1 MRYKYPRIN
10 NWLSFSLL
18 NGEEY
23 EVRDYLNEK
32 TYVLDRRLARFA
44 MRLNGKRNPYLI
56 SRYLTKREVASY
68 LDALDKHNLLRRS
81 SILSASVLEL
91 YNTIW
96 IPKHQGKN
104 FQATG
109 TLNLL
114 LLCCFAPILLI
125 GILVFMSSE
134 PKLSG
139 SHTVLSLLTG
149 YIGGAVL
156 HELAHANAC
165 LAYGGRV
172 FEIGALFRL
181 PFVGAYVLM
190 DESSI
195 KCRMKRVQVNAA
207 GIEMNLLLAGVLL
220 LVASLTKRNSGFY
233 FNMALAN
240 AITALLNLL
249 LIQGLDGEHIM
260 SDLLGIGG
268 LGKASVKYALTR
280 SHHLANKQHG
290 LHEAS
295 FSMICTSVFAV
306 QALQIVFLLI
316 DGWVI
321 ISWLT

>member
-18 NGEEY
+18 NSEEY

-56 SRYLTKREVASY
+56 SRCLSKREVASY
-68 LDALDKHNLLRRS
+68 LYALDKHNLLRRS
-81 SILSASVLEL
+81 SILSASALEL

-104 FQATG
+104 FHAAG
-109 TLNLL
+109 MLNLL
-114 LLCCFAPILLI
+114 LLCCFAPVLLI

-134 PKLSG
+134 TKLSG

-172 FEIGALFRL
+172 FEIGALVKL

-220 LVASLTKRNSGFY
+220 FVASLTRRNSGFF

-240 AITALLNLL
+240 AITAILNLL
-249 LIQGLDGEHIM
+249 LIKGLDGEHIM
-260 SDLLGIGG
+260 SDLLGIGD
-268 LGKASVKYALTR
+268 LGKASIRYSLTR
-280 SHHLANKQHG
+280 TQQLAKKRRG
-290 LHEAS
+290 LYEAS
-295 FSMICTSVFAV
+295 YSVICNSVFAV
-306 QALQIVFLLI
+306 QALQVVFLLI
-316 DGWVI
+316 DG
-321 ISWLT
+321 